1 MPSGEPV
8 AHSVAA
14 LRQGLLLDYRLV
26 AGEGDFRM
34 AASSGIVFAEALLG
48 RDGRVCAQPGAWYP
62 RRCSRLTGWRRPC
75 GRRESMSRRP
85 VTIGW
90 AQPPSADQ
98 ERSMFTSCSVPPASR
113 PDRRAWSP
121 TLRGSG
127 RQSTPQTAATAC
139 ANCPCLLIPHVPGG
153 YGKCDGLRPPR
164 WIGAVGQ
171 EGVD

>member
-26 AGEGDFRM
+26 AGQGDFRM
-34 AASSGIVFAEALLG
+34 AASCGIVFAEALLG

-75 GRRESMSRRP
+75 AGRESMSRRP
-85 VTIGW
+85 ATIGW

-98 ERSMFTSCSVPPASR
+98 TEHVHALPSAARVLPEPAGPVSHAPRLR
-113 PDRRAWSP
+113 PAKRASDRGHR
-121 TLRGSG
+121 
-127 RQSTPQTAATAC
+127 AAT
-139 ANCPCLLIPHVPGG
+139 PRCL
-153 YGKCDGLRPPR
+153 R
-164 WIGAVGQ
+164 
-171 EGVD
+171 E